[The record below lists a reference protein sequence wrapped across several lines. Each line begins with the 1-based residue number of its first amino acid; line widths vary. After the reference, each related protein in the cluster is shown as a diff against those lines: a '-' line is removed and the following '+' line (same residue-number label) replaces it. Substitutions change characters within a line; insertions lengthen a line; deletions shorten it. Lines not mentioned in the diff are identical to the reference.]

1 MPDFIDAGP
10 YLASILRKSALET
23 ALGYTTSSRR
33 HRIGRSRMQSCLMNS
48 PRLFLD
54 TSSRADGNFLMAIGS
69 DDSGRLLEIGVILK
83 ENGDVVIIHAM
94 DARQKWRDLLAK
106 EV

>member
-1 MPDFIDAGP
+1 
-10 YLASILRKSALET
+10 
-23 ALGYTTSSRR
+23 
-33 HRIGRSRMQSCLMNS
+33 
-48 PRLFLD
+48 
-54 TSSRADGNFLMAIGS
+54 MAIGS